1 MSKPTKK
8 ELELEVANL
17 RGQVAAL
24 EGQLAAT
31 RLMQPTAPSFVPPP
45 KWPVVSPSILPS
57 TPSPWWEVQ
66 PYWDELPV
74 TCCGGLNGTTIGS
87 SSVFDPHAN
96 GESYCT
102 PKSCRSSW
110 P

>member
-24 EGQLAAT
+24 EGQLAAM
-31 RLMQPTAPSFVPPP
+31 RLMQSTTPSFVPQQPAVWPP
-45 KWPVVSPSILPS
+45 KWPVLSPS
-57 TPSPWWEVQ
+57 TPPSTPFPWWEVQ
-66 PYWDELPV
+66 PYWDQLTV
-74 TCCGGLNGTTIGS
+74 TCCGGLNGTTIGA

-96 GESYCT
+96 GES
-102 PKSCRSSW
+102 
-110 P
+110 